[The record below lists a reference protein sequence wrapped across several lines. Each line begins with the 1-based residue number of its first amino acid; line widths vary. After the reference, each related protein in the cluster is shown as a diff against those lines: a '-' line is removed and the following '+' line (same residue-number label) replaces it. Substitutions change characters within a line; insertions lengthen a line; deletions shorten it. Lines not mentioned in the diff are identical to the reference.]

1 MLVEAGSYGRQLGR
15 IRDALN
21 EAKAVREHKQMLET
35 VADIKERGGA
45 PNVHFPHIFRIAV
58 SQPGRDAL
66 KP

>member
-45 PNVHFPHIFRIAV
+45 PNALSSAHFPYSRLHN
-58 SQPGRDAL
+58 PGETF
-66 KP
+66 